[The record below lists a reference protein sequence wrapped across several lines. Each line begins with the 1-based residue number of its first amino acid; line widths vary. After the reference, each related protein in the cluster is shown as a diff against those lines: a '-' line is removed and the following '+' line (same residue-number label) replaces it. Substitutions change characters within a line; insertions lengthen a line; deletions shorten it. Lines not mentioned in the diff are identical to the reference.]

1 MNKDCC
7 LYFCRNPQKNQ
18 KCEKDPVPFHKELT
32 VLSNFEDKH
41 PIKINNNL
49 IALTAE
55 HYFQSYKHINNKK
68 LFKEILGARTKT
80 GKVSPSIAR
89 KMGKGCI
96 KTGIGRLNSFEIKKW
111 NNDRYNIMCKVI
123 TEKFTQHLDLQQI
136 LLNTGNATLIENA
149 PWDSYWGIGTNG
161 NGQNMLGKI
170 LMKVRDNIR

>member
-1 MNKDCC
+1 
-7 LYFCRNPQKNQ
+7 
-18 KCEKDPVPFHKELT
+18 
-32 VLSNFEDKH
+32 
-41 PIKINNNL
+41 
-49 IALTAE
+49 
-55 HYFQSYKHINNKK
+55 
-68 LFKEILGARTKT
+68 
-80 GKVSPSIAR
+80 
-89 KMGKGCI
+89 MGKGCI